1 MIVGPRFEFI
11 SSTCCRGSILECCS
25 ICGTLSS
32 AVVSRLESIFKG
44 CGEDSVSRFCS
55 ISNIFK
61 VRMRSNSE
69 GRLKAIYASHEGVVD
84 RRVLYR
90 LRKIQSVEARLRM
103 NANTVSLNG

>member
-11 SSTCCRGSILECCS
+11 SSTCCRGSILGCCS

-32 AVVSRLESIFKG
+32 AVVSRFESIFKG
-44 CGEDSVSRFCS
+44 CGEGRVSRFCS

-69 GRLKAIYASHEGVVD
+69 GGLNAIYASHEGVVD
-84 RRVLYR
+84 RR

-103 NANTVSLNG
+103 NANTVLLTD